1 VKWIAQVPFTGVRRN
16 GIRRSIHVR
25 VGTPR
30 RSGRTAW
37 ACPVEVSGVLRRT
50 PVYGEDALQAL
61 CLALDFVG
69 NTLYA
74 HQRRGLHLKFPTGHS
89 VPLFAY
95 FRLRE
100 MRRRLVASAKARAHR
115 RSKRP
120 PNRPLE
126 RAGMNRSRAGGRA
139 SAGRSAASR

>member
-16 GIRRSIHVR
+16 GAHRDVHVR
-25 VGTPR
+25 VGAPR

-37 ACPVEVSGVLRRT
+37 ACPVEVSGILRRT
-50 PVYGEDALQAL
+50 LVHGEDALQAL
-61 CLALDFVG
+61 CLALDLVG
-69 NTLYA
+69 NTLYV
-74 HQRRGLHLKFPTGHS
+74 HQRRGLRLTFPTGQS

-100 MRRRLVASAKARAHR
+100 MRRRLVALARAREHR

-120 PNRPLE
+120 PNKPLE
-126 RAGMNRSRAGGRA
+126 RTGRA
-139 SAGRSAASR
+139 RRSAPIR